1 MKKIF
6 LFLSFMLAC
15 AVFVNAQRP
24 QKDSLSSLHHPMPPM
39 HFQQQNHQPGFRG
52 GFAFNRPGQF
62 HGRQFQHKRAPFIN
76 YTKEQRAQLKTIN
89 EDYQKQLLQLQ
100 GNDAI
105 TLGEYKSKLADLRK
119 EHKDKMQNIL
129 TDQQKQKLA
138 EAKKKADINRQVMA
152 TARLERM
159 KLTLGLNDEQVAKIK
174 EQQKSLQTQMQ
185 SIRENNKLFP
195 EQKRDEIKQL
205 TLQHKDDL
213 KSVLTDEQK
222 KALDQ
227 KKAEFNN
234 KFKTAPASWGR
245 K

>member
-1 MKKIF
+1 MKKVF

-15 AVFVNAQRP
+15 TVLVNAQRP
-24 QKDSLSSLHHPMPPM
+24 QRDSLSPLHHPMSPM
-39 HFQQQNHQPGFRG
+39 HFQQQSHQPGFRG
-52 GFAFNRPGQF
+52 GMAMN
-62 HGRQFQHKRAPFIN
+62 HARQMHKRVPFVN

-100 GNDAI
+100 SNDAI
-105 TLGEYKSKLADLRK
+105 TLGEYKSKLADLKK

-138 EAKKKADINRQVMA
+138 EAKKRGDINRQVMA

-159 KLTLGLNDEQVAKIK
+159 KLTLGLNDDQVAKIK
-174 EQQKSLQTQMQ
+174 EQQKSLQTQMK

-195 EQKRDEIKQL
+195 EQKRDEMKQL
-205 TLQHKDDL
+205 ALQHKDDL

-222 KALDQ
+222 KTLDQ

-234 KFKTAPASWGR
+234 KFKNSPSWGR